1 MRVFL
6 VEDDPI
12 IIEGLKIA
20 LTQEGFEVEAFM
32 NMAGALAKIAEGM
45 DFDVCLLD
53 VMLPDGDGYTI
64 CKAIRE
70 RSRIPILFLTACD
83 DEVHTVLALE
93 QGADDYIA
101 KPFRIRELTARIK
114 AVLRRSG
121 ADPDGNP
128 AGGEAS
134 GAVLPASEGDPAVN
148 AEGTACGTALGAAGT
163 DIVTIGRNE
172 LNPLS
177 GRVMRDGEEIMLTS
191 AEYRLLL
198 TFVRNR
204 GRLLTRRQL
213 LNDMWD
219 ESGDF
224 VNDNTLTVYVRRL
237 RKKLEED
244 GDAPVIDTVRGIGYR
259 MD

>member
-20 LTQEGFEVEAFM
+20 LTQEGFEVEASM
-32 NMAGALAKIAEGM
+32 SMSEALEKIDSEAH
-45 DFDVCLLD
+45 FDVCLID

-64 CKAIRE
+64 CRTIRE
-70 RSRIPILFLTACD
+70 KSKVPILFLTACD

-101 KPFRIRELTARIK
+101 KPFRIRELMARIK

-121 ADPDGNP
+121 ADVP
-128 AGGEAS
+128 EKTQES
-134 GAVLPASEGDPAVN
+134 VN
-148 AEGTACGTALGAAGT
+148 STLTGTAPSGVDAEK
-163 DIVTIGRNE
+163 VQIGRNE
-172 LNPLS
+172 LNLMS
-177 GRVMRDGEEIMLTS
+177 GRVMRNGEEIFLTS

-219 ESGDF
+219 ESGEF

-237 RKKLEED
+237 RKKLEEE
-244 GDAPVIDTVRGIGYR
+244 GDEPVINTVRGIGYR

>member
-20 LTQEGFEVEAFM
+20 LTQEGFEVEASMSM
-32 NMAGALAKIAEGM
+32 NEALEKISSEAH
-45 DFDVCLLD
+45 FDVCLID

-64 CKAIRE
+64 CRTIRE
-70 RSRIPILFLTACD
+70 KSKVPILFLTACD

-101 KPFRIRELTARIK
+101 KPFRIRELMARIK

-121 ADPDGNP
+121 ADVP
-128 AGGEAS
+128 EKTQKS
-134 GAVLPASEGDPAVN
+134 VN
-148 AEGTACGTALGAAGT
+148 STLTGTAPSGVDAKK
-163 DIVTIGRNE
+163 VQIGRNE
-172 LNPLS
+172 LNLMS
-177 GRVMRDGEEIMLTS
+177 GRVMRNGEEIFLTS

-219 ESGDF
+219 ESGEF

-237 RKKLEED
+237 RKKLEEE
-244 GDAPVIDTVRGIGYR
+244 GDEPVINTVRGIGYR

>member
-20 LTQEGFEVEAFM
+20 LTQEGYEVDASENMTEALKKVDSK
-32 NMAGALAKIAEGM
+32 AHY
-45 DFDVCLLD
+45 DVCLID
-53 VMLPDGDGYTI
+53 VMLPDGDGYEI
-64 CKAIRE
+64 CRAIRKE
-70 RSRIPILFLTACD
+70 SNVPILFLTACD
-83 DEVHTVLALE
+83 DEIHTVLALE

-101 KPFRIRELTARIK
+101 KPFRIRELLARMK

-121 ADPDGNP
+121 VADTEPVSLKLQ
-128 AGGEAS
+128 ES
-134 GAVLPASEGDPAVN
+134 GKTATAESSSEGEDADGGVI
-148 AEGTACGTALGAAGT
+148 T
-163 DIVTIGRNE
+163 VGRNE
-172 LNPLS
+172 LNLRS
-177 GRVMRDGEEIMLTS
+177 GRVMRDGTEVFLS
-191 AEYRLLL
+191 SVEYRLLL

-219 ESGDF
+219 ESGEF
-224 VNDNTLTVYVRRL
+224 VNDNTLTVYVKRL
-237 RKKLEED
+237 RTKLEEP
-244 GDAPVIDTVRGIGYR
+244 GDEPLVRTVRGIGYR

>member
-20 LTQEGFEVEAFM
+20 LTQEGFEVEASM
-32 NMAGALAKIAEGM
+32 SMTEALEKVNSEAH
-45 DFDVCLLD
+45 FDVCLID

-64 CKAIRE
+64 CRAIRE
-70 RSRIPILFLTACD
+70 KSKVPILFLTACD

-101 KPFRIRELTARIK
+101 KPFRIRELMARIK

-121 ADPDGNP
+121 AEVPEKAAET
-128 AGGEAS
+128 AGM
-134 GAVLPASEGDPAVN
+134 AVTGT
-148 AEGTACGTALGAAGT
+148 GTASVGLDAEK
-163 DIVTIGRNE
+163 VQVGRNE
-172 LNPLS
+172 LNLMS
-177 GRVMRDGEEIMLTS
+177 GRVMRNGEEIFLTS

-219 ESGDF
+219 ESGEF

-237 RKKLEED
+237 RKKLEEE
-244 GDAPVIDTVRGIGYR
+244 GDEPVINTVRGIGYR

>member
-20 LTQEGFEVEAFM
+20 LTQEGFEVEASM
-32 NMAGALAKIAEGM
+32 SMTEALEKVNSEAH
-45 DFDVCLLD
+45 FDVCLID

-64 CKAIRE
+64 CRAIRE
-70 RSRIPILFLTACD
+70 KSKVPILFLTACD

-101 KPFRIRELTARIK
+101 KPFRIRELMARIK

-121 ADPDGNP
+121 AEVPDKAAET
-128 AGGEAS
+128 AGR
-134 GAVLPASEGDPAVN
+134 AVTGT
-148 AEGTACGTALGAAGT
+148 GTAS
-163 DIVTIGRNE
+163 IGPDAEKVQVGHNE
-172 LNPLS
+172 LNLMS
-177 GRVMRDGEEIMLTS
+177 GRVMRNGEEIFLTS

-219 ESGDF
+219 ESGEF

-237 RKKLEED
+237 RKKLEEE
-244 GDAPVIDTVRGIGYR
+244 GDEPVINTVRGIGYR

>member
-20 LTQEGFEVEAFM
+20 LTQEGFEVEASM
-32 NMAGALAKIAEGM
+32 SMTEALEKVDSEAH
-45 DFDVCLLD
+45 FDVCLID
-53 VMLPDGDGYTI
+53 VMLPDGNGYAI
-64 CKAIRE
+64 CRAIRE
-70 RSRIPILFLTACD
+70 KSKVPILFLTACD

-101 KPFRIRELTARIK
+101 KPFRIRELMARIK

-121 ADPDGNP
+121 AEMPEKAAAAENRNP
-128 AGGEAS
+128 SETAPSAGDTEK
-134 GAVLPASEGDPAVN
+134 VQ
-148 AEGTACGTALGAAGT
+148 
-163 DIVTIGRNE
+163 IGCNE
-172 LNPLS
+172 LNLMS
-177 GRVMRDGEEIMLTS
+177 GRVMRNGEEIFLTS

-219 ESGDF
+219 DSGEF

-237 RKKLEED
+237 RKKLEEE
-244 GDAPVIDTVRGIGYR
+244 GDEPVINTVRGIGYR

>member
-20 LTQEGFEVEAFM
+20 LTQEGFEVEASM
-32 NMAGALAKIAEGM
+32 SMTEALEKVNSEAH
-45 DFDVCLLD
+45 FDVCLID

-64 CKAIRE
+64 CRAIRE
-70 RSRIPILFLTACD
+70 KSKVPILFLTACD

-101 KPFRIRELTARIK
+101 KPFRIRELMARIK

-121 ADPDGNP
+121 AEVPEKAAEA
-128 AGGEAS
+128 AGRAGT
-134 GAVLPASEGDPAVN
+134 
-148 AEGTACGTALGAAGT
+148 GTAPMDAGAEK
-163 DIVTIGRNE
+163 VQIGRNE
-172 LNPLS
+172 LNLMS
-177 GRVMRDGEEIMLTS
+177 GRVMRNGEEIFLTS

-219 ESGDF
+219 DSGEF

-237 RKKLEED
+237 RKKLEEE
-244 GDAPVIDTVRGIGYR
+244 GDEPVINTVRGIGYR